1 MGVRLSEA
9 DARARVDAARTATLA
24 TVGDDG
30 RPHLVPITFA
40 VEGDLVFT
48 AVDHKPKS
56 TRRLRRLRNI
66 AQNPRV
72 ALLAD
77 EYSEEW
83 AQLWWVRADGI
94 AEVIGDAEG
103 MRHPVDALVERY
115 EQYREHRP
123 EGPVI
128 VIRVDSWSGWSGS

>member
-1 MGVRLSEA
+1 
-9 DARARVDAARTATLA
+9 
-24 TVGDDG
+24 
-30 RPHLVPITFA
+30 VPITFA

-94 AEVIGDAEG
+94 AEVIEDAEG